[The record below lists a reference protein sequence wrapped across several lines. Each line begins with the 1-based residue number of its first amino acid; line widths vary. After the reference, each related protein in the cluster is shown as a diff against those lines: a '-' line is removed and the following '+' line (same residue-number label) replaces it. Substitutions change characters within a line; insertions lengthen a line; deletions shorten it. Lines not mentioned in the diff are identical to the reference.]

1 MNTLKKTILV
11 FFITML
17 AISGSIKAQVNPS
30 INAEYTLEQIDEMY
44 QKHRISHPRD
54 IRPTKEL
61 SAQLQKDFPNAR
73 DIDWEKSD
81 VFYRA
86 DFEIGRI
93 NSKDYK
99 AYYDMAGKLVMY
111 KEEISTR
118 ALPADVKNTLD
129 KDYSGYRIEDAE
141 KTVKGKQTF
150 YKVELEKGD
159 TEIELILSYNGKVI
173 REEVDY

>member
-1 MNTLKKTILV
+1 MLTIG
-11 FFITML
+11 
-17 AISGSIKAQVNPS
+17 GSIKAQVNPS
-30 INAEYTLEQIDEMY
+30 IDEIYTVEQIDEMY
-44 QKHRISHPRD
+44 QKHRMSRSRD

-61 SAQLQKDFPNAR
+61 SSQLQKDFPNAR

-99 AYYDMAGKLVMY
+99 AYYNMAGKLVMY

-118 ALPADVKNTLD
+118 ALPTDVKNTLQ

-141 KTVKGKQTF
+141 KIAKGKQTL

-159 TEIELILSYNGKVI
+159 IEIELILTSNGKVI
-173 REEVDY
+173 QEKAD